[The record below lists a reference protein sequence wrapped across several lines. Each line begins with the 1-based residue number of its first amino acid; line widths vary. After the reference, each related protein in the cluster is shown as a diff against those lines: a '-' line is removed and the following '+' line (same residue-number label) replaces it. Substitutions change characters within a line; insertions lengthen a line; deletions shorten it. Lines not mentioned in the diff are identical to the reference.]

1 MFSSASTGEREAR
14 KASAWDFRYVKSSP
28 SGWEAISPFAP
39 KKGSA
44 QQSRSSCRRWRRMP
58 KILIVEDD
66 PAVRDILKIALE
78 REGMTVE
85 AVGNGERA
93 LKSFRDAGVLDLVI
107 LDIMLPDI
115 DGITLCQELRR
126 SSDVPIVMLTAREGE
141 RNVVVGLEVG
151 ADDYVTKPASP
162 AEVVSRV
169 RAHLRRRRMDAQA
182 ASIKYELRDL
192 VIDVSRRQV
201 RVRGEQVD
209 LTTTE
214 FAILSLLAAH
224 PGWVYSRQQIMQQL
238 WDGDFYGEA
247 RSADVHIQRIRKKIE
262 PDPKNPHYIQ
272 TVRGIGYKFAE
283 L

>member
-1 MFSSASTGEREAR
+1 M
-14 KASAWDFRYVKSSP
+14 
-28 SGWEAISPFAP
+28 
-39 KKGSA
+39 
-44 QQSRSSCRRWRRMP
+44 
-58 KILIVEDD
+58 
-66 PAVRDILKIALE
+66 
-78 REGMTVE
+78 
-85 AVGNGERA
+85 VGNGERA
-93 LKSFRDAGVLDLVI
+93 LESFRDADTLDLVI
-107 LDIMLPDI
+107 LDIELPDI

-126 SSDVPIVMLTAREGE
+126 SSDVPIIMLTAREGE

-169 RAHLRRRRMDAQA
+169 RANLRRRRMDAQA
-182 ASIKYELRDL
+182 ANIKYELRDL

-201 RVRGEQVD
+201 WVRGEQVD

-214 FAILSLLAAH
+214 FGILSLLAAH

-262 PDPKNPHYIQ
+262 SSQESSLHSRPCAVWLQVRRALEVYDPRKDHGHPHISCCELQ
-272 TVRGIGYKFAE
+272 LNAGDLAPVRGVSPR